1 MCIRR
6 IQKSELQYCF
16 SFWDF
21 KYNMEKRKRIEC
33 EIVDNTRRMYAFVL
47 NDQYIAGMS
56 LRPVDQKTIY
66 LSYLVVQ
73 EKWRNQGIGTQMI
86 EYACQTSKQEG
97 YSYIVLTVNQDNT
110 KAEKLYK
117 RLGFVVSGKNCE
129 RVELRIAL

>member
-6 IQKSELQYCF
+6 IQQSELQKCF

-21 KYNMEKRKRIEC
+21 ENNVEKRKRIEC
-33 EIVDNTRRMYAFVL
+33 EIANNSRCMYAFVL

-56 LRPVDQKTIY
+56 LIPVDPKTIY

-73 EKWRNQGIGTQMI
+73 EEWRNQGIGTKMI
-86 EYACQTSKQEG
+86 EYARQISKKEG
-97 YSYIVLTVNQDNT
+97 YSYIVLRVDHNNT

-117 RLGFVVSGKNCE
+117 KLGFVVSGNSRDRTDMKI
-129 RVELRIAL
+129 VL

>member
-6 IQKSELQYCF
+6 IQQSELQYCF

-21 KYNMEKRKRIEC
+21 ENNMEKRKRIEC
-33 EIVDNTRRMYAFVL
+33 EIANRSRRMYAFVL

-73 EKWRNQGIGTQMI
+73 EEWRNQGIGTQMI
-86 EYACQTSKQEG
+86 EYACQISKQEG
-97 YSYIVLTVNQDNT
+97 YSYIVLTVDQDNT

-117 RLGFVVSGKNCE
+117 KLVAIHFDLKQAKNQ
-129 RVELRIAL
+129 ITDI